1 MSKIIQ
7 LPPHLADLIA
17 AGEVVERPASV
28 VKELMENSIDA
39 GATQITVEIQNGGLS
54 FLRVTDNGCGMAP
67 EDAQTAFLR
76 HATSKIRTQEDLTA
90 IGTLGFRGEALAATA
105 AVSHIDLLTKVPGTV
120 AGTSLHL
127 DAGQVTEQDE
137 AGCPD
142 GTTIIVRNLFYNTPA
157 RMKFM
162 KRDSVEGSAVFS
174 AVQKQAL
181 SRPDIAFRFLRDGK
195 EEMHTPG
202 DGQLLSAI
210 YAIFGRKDA
219 LDMLPVD
226 SHWEK
231 TSIHGFVSKPTAT
244 RGTRAYQHFFINGR
258 YVRNRSLSAALEE
271 AYKNQLMVG
280 RFPACVLH
288 IEMPKDALD
297 VNVHPAKT
305 EVKFISEREVFDCI
319 HYGVLSTLNRAPG
332 RVEMELKSRQP
343 REKKQTFHT
352 MTAEEYRAMATVL
365 QEQKPVKVD
374 PAVVK
379 KVFTPAPQSE
389 QPPAQA
395 RKVQKQEKSNATGM
409 AQPVEKKPVSP
420 PGPVQ
425 TVQPEVHEPVVLPD
439 WQDKPPVPV
448 NSAPPVQEPE
458 QQTLPIATVP
468 FRIVGEVLDT
478 YFLVEQENTVI
489 FIDKHAAHERIL
501 FEKLKAQTHPIMGQ
515 LLMTPIFCSL
525 AREEAATVLQN
536 QALLENLGYD
546 VQDFGDGTVVLRQI
560 PSDVD
565 IADAEASL
573 SELAGKLLAG
583 RKLNPNE
590 LRDELL
596 HTIACKAAIKGG
608 WHTEPAEREALVE
621 QVLSRDDLKYCP
633 HGRPICI
640 TLSRHQLEK
649 QFKRS

>member
-39 GATQITVEIQNGGLS
+39 GASQITVEIQNGGLS
-54 FLRVTDNGCGMAP
+54 FLRVTDNGCGMTAQDAP
-67 EDAQTAFLR
+67 TAFLR
-76 HATSKIRTQEDLTA
+76 HATSKIRVQEDLAA

-105 AVSHIDLLTKVPGTV
+105 AVSHIDMLTRVSGV
-120 AGTSLHL
+120 DAGTSLHL
-127 DAGQVTEQDE
+127 DAGCLSEQSE
-137 AGCPD
+137 AGCPE
-142 GTTIIVRNLFYNTPA
+142 GTTIIVRDLFYNTPA

-174 AVQKQAL
+174 TVQKQAL
-181 SRPDIAFRFLRDGK
+181 SRPDISFRFLREGK
-195 EEMHTPG
+195 EELHTPG

-210 YAIFGRKDA
+210 YAIFGRQDA
-219 LDMLPVD
+219 LDMLEVN

-231 TSIHGFVSKPTAT
+231 ISIRGYVSKPTST

-258 YVRNRSLSAALEE
+258 YVRNRSLSTALEE
-271 AYKNQLMVG
+271 AYKNQMMVG

-288 IEMPKDALD
+288 IELPKDAVD

-305 EVKFISEREVFDCI
+305 EVKFVSEREVFDCV

-332 RVEMELKSRQP
+332 RVEMQLNKP
-343 REKKQTFHT
+343 KEKKQAFHT

-374 PAVVK
+374 AEVVK
-379 KVFTPAPQSE
+379 QVFAPKPTVQTA
-389 QPPAQA
+389 PPPVKPKAPAQEPD
-395 RKVQKQEKSNATGM
+395 KPKQAEL
-409 AQPVEKKPVSP
+409 
-420 PGPVQ
+420 
-425 TVQPEVHEPVVLPD
+425 HEPVVMPAWTEETPVSKPIPPAEPAPKKPDAPKPVLAQQSLPL
-439 WQDKPPVPV
+439 Q
-448 NSAPPVQEPE
+448 
-458 QQTLPIATVP
+458 TVP

-478 YFLVEQENTVI
+478 YFVVEQEKTVI
-489 FIDKHAAHERIL
+489 FMDKHAAHERIL

-515 LLMTPIFCSL
+515 LLMTPIYCSL
-525 AREEAATVLQN
+525 AREEAAIVLQN
-536 QALLENLGYD
+536 QALLQNLGYD

-573 SELAGKLLAG
+573 SELAGKLLSG
-583 RKLNPNE
+583 RKLSADA

-608 WHTEPAEREALVE
+608 WHTEPAERDALVQ
-621 QVLSRDDLKYCP
+621 QVLAREDLKYCP

-640 TLSRHQLEK
+640 TLSQRQLEK
-649 QFKRS
+649 QFKRG

>member
-54 FLRVTDNGCGMAP
+54 FLRVTDNGCGMTAQDAP
-67 EDAQTAFLR
+67 TAFLR
-76 HATSKIRTQEDLTA
+76 HATSKIRVAEDLSA

-105 AVSHIDLLTKVPGTV
+105 AVSHIDLMTRASGVD

-127 DAGQVTEQDE
+127 DAGCLTEQSE
-137 AGCPD
+137 AGCPE
-142 GTTIIVRNLFYNTPA
+142 GTTIIVRDLFYNTPA

-174 AVQKQAL
+174 TVQKQAL
-181 SRPDIAFRFLRDGK
+181 SRPDIAFRFVREGK
-195 EEMHTPG
+195 EELHTPG

-231 TSIHGFVSKPTAT
+231 TSIHGYVSKPTST

-258 YVRNRSLSAALEE
+258 YVRNRSLSTALEE
-271 AYKNQLMVG
+271 AYKNQMMVG

-288 IEMPKDALD
+288 IELPKDAVD

-305 EVKFISEREVFDCI
+305 EVKFVSEREVFDCV

-332 RVEMELKSRQP
+332 RVEMKLSRP
-343 REKKQTFHT
+343 KETKQAFHT
-352 MTAEEYRAMATVL
+352 MTAEEYRAMSTVL

-374 PAVVK
+374 AEVVK
-379 KVFTPAPQSE
+379 QVFAPKIAAQTVPPVKPKPAEPRE
-389 QPPAQA
+389 PVKPAQA
-395 RKVQKQEKSNATGM
+395 AFHEPIVMPTWTDEAPVSRPIP
-409 AQPVEKKPVSP
+409 PVEA
-420 PGPVQ
+420 
-425 TVQPEVHEPVVLPD
+425 
-439 WQDKPPVPV
+439 
-448 NSAPPVQEPE
+448 APPSPKQPDVPQTAPE
-458 QQTLPIATVP
+458 QQSLPLQTAP

-478 YFLVEQENTVI
+478 YFVVEQEKTVI

-515 LLMTPIFCSL
+515 LLMTPIYCSL
-525 AREEAATVLQN
+525 AREEVAIVLQN
-536 QALLENLGYD
+536 QALLQNLGYD

-565 IADAEASL
+565 LADAEASL
-573 SELAGKLLAG
+573 SELAGKLLSG
-583 RKLNPNE
+583 RKLSADA

-608 WHTEPAEREALVE
+608 WHTEPAEREALVR
-621 QVLSRDDLKYCP
+621 QVLAREDLKYCP

-640 TLSRHQLEK
+640 TLSQRQLEK
-649 QFKRS
+649 QFKRG